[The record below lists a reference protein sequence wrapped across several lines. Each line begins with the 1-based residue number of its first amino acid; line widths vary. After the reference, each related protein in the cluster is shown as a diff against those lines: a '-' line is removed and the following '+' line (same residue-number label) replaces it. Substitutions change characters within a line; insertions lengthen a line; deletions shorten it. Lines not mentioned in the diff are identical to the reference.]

1 MSVSGLFRRRASAD
15 FSKKHNNHVLS
26 VPINSQ
32 GEVRMTKRRVTMP
45 AILLVALMS
54 AQMAY
59 AQQIAQEPN
68 LNPIDVLS
76 PGHHGAVPAKLAQLY
91 ERQASPINQQS
102 QRALSREA
110 KLEARRAQRNE
121 MFKKIDESDRKRRE
135 SNVALSETF
144 MLGDAPYWMQ
154 RAEQCQAIIL
164 KAKGIPEKEK
174 YKNPEMVA
182 SIADEAMECL
192 WSLESDLRSK
202 GELTR
207 LESCFAETFEQLP
220 PRAKAESQHGVLGG
234 GEYVIIGGKLANR
247 TNRNVK
253 NEYGIQNRPLIYL
266 DTMWRATAEPQSAL
280 SYTQLYKMLFFD
292 VGVPKREL
300 NKAEIAHYQ
309 REKAMAEKRYSP
321 AILDRANENLRRMAG
336 PGGDAAESREQ
347 TRSRLEKFSEC
358 TPLGPMLGKPLSLIQ
373 RKSGWTFAAA
383 NSIFEKR
390 TEKKRTK
397 IRDDYEKRMAE
408 IREARLQKWRKQLEV
423 GSITNAGRI
432 ADFSKDRK
440 QALVENGYCAN
451 WKSEWVE
458 PDDDELLGE
467 WVHECIEE
475 KVTSRTWKNIN
486 ELHF

>member
-1 MSVSGLFRRRASAD
+1 
-15 FSKKHNNHVLS
+15 
-26 VPINSQ
+26 
-32 GEVRMTKRRVTMP
+32 MTKGRVTMP
-45 AILLVALMS
+45 AIQWFATLGLGLLLFAVNPQAH
-54 AQMAY
+54 
-59 AQQIAQEPN
+59 AQQKMEFKLNLQDLLSTGKQEAAP
-68 LNPIDVLS
+68 DQA
-76 PGHHGAVPAKLAQLY
+76 GQPA
-91 ERQASPINQQS
+91 ENQVAPVE
-102 QRALSREA
+102 QRMRKATTREE

-121 MFKKIDESDRKRRE
+121 MFKKIDESDRKHRE
-135 SNVALSETF
+135 SNAALSEAF
-144 MLGDAPYWMQ
+144 VSGDASYWMH
-154 RAEQCQAIIL
+154 RAEQCQAIML
-164 KAKGIPEKEK
+164 KAKGMPEKEK

-182 SIADEAMECL
+182 SLADETMECL
-192 WSLESDLRSK
+192 WSLESELRSK

-207 LESCFAETFEQLP
+207 LESCFADTFAQLP

-234 GEYVIIGGKLANR
+234 GEYMIIGGKLANR

-253 NEYGIQNRPLIYL
+253 NEYGIQNRPLVYL
-266 DTMWRATAEPQSAL
+266 DTMWRATLEPQSAL
-280 SYTQLYKMLFFD
+280 SYTQLFKMLFFD

-300 NKAEIAHYQ
+300 NKAEIARYQ
-309 REKAMAEKRYSP
+309 REKAMAERRYSP
-321 AILDRANENLRRMAG
+321 AILDRANEYLRRMAG
-336 PGGDAAESREQ
+336 PEGDAVETQEQ
-347 TRSRLEKFSEC
+347 TRLRLEKFSEC
-358 TPLGPMLGKPLSLIQ
+358 TSLGPMLGKPLSLIQ

-408 IREARLQKWRKQLEV
+408 VREARLQKWRKQLEI

-458 PDDDELLGE
+458 PDDDELFGE

-475 KVTSRTWKNIN
+475 KVTSRAWKNIS

>member
-1 MSVSGLFRRRASAD
+1 
-15 FSKKHNNHVLS
+15 
-26 VPINSQ
+26 
-32 GEVRMTKRRVTMP
+32 MP
-45 AILLVALMS
+45 AIQWFATLGLGLLLFAVNPQAH
-54 AQMAY
+54 
-59 AQQIAQEPN
+59 AQQKMEFKFNLQDLLPTGKQEAAPDQVGQLAEN
-68 LNPIDVLS
+68 QV
-76 PGHHGAVPAKLAQLY
+76 VPV
-91 ERQASPINQQS
+91 E
-102 QRALSREA
+102 QRMRRATTREA
-110 KLEARRAQRNE
+110 ELEARRAQRNE

-154 RAEQCQAIIL
+154 RAEQCQAIML
-164 KAKGIPEKEK
+164 KAKGMPEKEK

-234 GEYVIIGGKLANR
+234 GEYAIIGGTLANR

-266 DTMWRATAEPQSAL
+266 DTMWRATLEPQSAL
-280 SYTQLYKMLFFD
+280 SYTQLFKMLFFD

-300 NKAEIAHYQ
+300 NKAEITRYQ
-309 REKAMAEKRYSP
+309 REKAMAERRYSP
-321 AILDRANENLRRMAG
+321 AILDRANEYLRRMAG
-336 PGGDAAESREQ
+336 PEGDAAETQEQ

-397 IRDDYEKRMAE
+397 IREDYEKRMAE
-408 IREARLQKWRKQLEV
+408 IREVRLQKWRKQLEI

-451 WKSEWVE
+451 WKTEWVP
-458 PDDDELLGE
+458 PDDDDPIPLDR

-475 KVTSRTWKNIN
+475 KVTSRTWKNIS